1 MALKTVQPSV
11 VNLNV
16 YLTLDAT
23 KVAPTPDPVLCEMLQ
38 AAPSNVGNVLLR
50 FDDLMAAIR
59 KFCDERADETIQSM
73 QPSSFD
79 KFHEPDTS
87 LSRLVLRSASEFSSP
102 ADYAYFALLSIVN
115 RHFCERLFNP
125 FHPCATPGENKDY
138 GDTYTHLSTTGE
150 SDASVMLRTGRC

>member
-1 MALKTVQPSV
+1 MSPASSRDSLALKPVQPSA

-16 YLTLDAT
+16 YLTLDDT

-50 FDDLMAAIR
+50 FDDLIAAVR
-59 KFCDERADETIQSM
+59 KFCDERADETTQSV

-79 KFHEPDTS
+79 KSHQPNTS
-87 LSRLVLRSASEFSSP
+87 VMSRLVLRPASEFSSP
-102 ADYAYFALLSIVN
+102 ADYAYFVLLSIVN

-125 FHPCATPGENKDY
+125 FHPCATPGE
-138 GDTYTHLSTTGE
+138 
-150 SDASVMLRTGRC
+150 